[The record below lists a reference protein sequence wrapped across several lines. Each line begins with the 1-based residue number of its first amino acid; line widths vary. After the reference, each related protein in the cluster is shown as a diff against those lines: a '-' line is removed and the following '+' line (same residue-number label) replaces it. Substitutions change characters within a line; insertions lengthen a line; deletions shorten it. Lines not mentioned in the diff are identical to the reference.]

1 MRSLLERGY
10 GRPGPDHRP
19 RRAGSRRARAAAGAV
34 TALGVVASTLGAAGL
49 ATLPAQAAVGDPIT
63 GTIWQDYDSDGM
75 YDTFEASGLLEG
87 IEVYA
92 YDADGNVAGPA
103 LTDASGNY
111 SLAVTSDAGP
121 WRVEANVP
129 ATPEW
134 EEWRDSVVG
143 RAAGQSNG
151 TTVQFIDAVPATGI
165 DFSFQTPGT
174 FVENN
179 PFVFL
184 PAFRYGGHDG
194 VQSAEF
200 AGAAHE
206 YDAMSPN
213 TTTAVPTTMHVP
225 FGQIGTTYGTAWQ
238 RAEEPGGTGTV
249 FASAYVRRHSGLGP
263 GGIGAIYRITPD
275 GGTPASPT
283 ASGDLLVDVTDYGI
297 DVGSD
302 SDPGA
307 VPGDPNGLRPV
318 FGLDNA
324 AYDWATDAQA
334 WDRVGREG
342 LGAMEI
348 SNDQQSLFAVNLHNR
363 SLIEIGISRDGTQV
377 LDVTEHELD
386 GYFPDGSD
394 LRPHGISANPET
406 NEMYLTVTDTAEST
420 GSRADLHAYVYSFDP
435 ADPTNLTEV
444 LDFSLGYE
452 RGLFAGLYSANYYP
466 WSTDSADWT
475 HFLQGQVM
483 YSAVP
488 IVADARY
495 LHGDLIVGIRD
506 LGGDL
511 FGNLTPLAPDN
522 PFLVVPRSLGGE
534 LLKAGSNGDGTW
546 SIEQNGVVNGQQGA
560 TTQVTLNGPNG
571 QPGKFF
577 MDTWVNSAEHLGATL
592 VVPSRAD
599 GILET
604 GLHTAEGGFQVGT
617 RRYFQDTGGLV
628 EPRGA
633 AVITNTNIPPS
644 ATVKGNGLGELTA
657 MASAAP
663 IEIGNYVWFDIDND
677 GIQDPDEAVVEGATV
692 NLYEVDAD
700 GNRTLVS
707 TTTTDANGEYY
718 FSSNDQNYQ
727 LKTHTDYVV
736 GVDNPADYEAGG
748 VLENW
753 YPTVPDTG
761 DPNSVDANRN
771 DSDGLVETTDD
782 GDFPYAAITTGGPGE
797 NDHTIDFGYSNI
809 DYEFDK
815 RTVSGPTENPDDD
828 GTWTV
833 VYELVAENTGM
844 IPGAYLLTD
853 DLTGYGDG
861 VEVVDTEVVSGPP
874 EADGLL
880 NPNWDGT
887 TDLNVVTGEVPIAPQ
902 STVENGTEHVYT
914 LEVTVSLTT
923 DPDTGEVTALPENLA
938 CTDGQQAGDATTGLF
953 NHATLDPTNHE
964 DLTDDECGDL
974 PIVTLDKTVVTE
986 PYVVDKENQPGVWEI
1001 TYGLTVTNES
1011 EVPTDY
1017 DLEDALRFGTGI
1029 EIVDG
1034 SVVATNT
1041 VPGGI
1046 TTRPE
1051 YDGVGDLL
1059 IVEDEPIG
1067 ALESHEYTVTCI
1079 LYTS

>member
-1 MRSLLERGY
+1 M
-10 GRPGPDHRP
+10 PD
-19 RRAGSRRARAAAGAV
+19 
-34 TALGVVASTLGAAGL
+34 
-49 ATLPAQAAVGDPIT
+49 
-63 GTIWQDYDSDGM
+63 
-75 YDTFEASGLLEG
+75 
-87 IEVYA
+87 
-92 YDADGNVAGPA
+92 
-103 LTDASGNY
+103 
-111 SLAVTSDAGP
+111 
-121 WRVEANVP
+121 
-129 ATPEW
+129 TPEW
-134 EEWRDSVVG
+134 AEWRDSVVG

-151 TTVQFIDAVPATGI
+151 TTVQFIDAVPAADV
-165 DFSFQTPGT
+165 DFSFQTPGA

-184 PAFRYGGHDG
+184 PAFRLGASDG
-194 VQSAEF
+194 DQSGLF
-200 AGAAHE
+200 GGAAHE
-206 YDAMSPN
+206 YEAMSPN
-213 TTTAVPTTMHVP
+213 ITDAVPVSMQVP
-225 FGQIGTTYGTAWQ
+225 FGQIGATYGTAWQ
-238 RAEEPGGTGTV
+238 RAEEPGGQGSV
-249 FASAYVRRHSGLGP
+249 FASAYVRRHSGMGP
-263 GGIGAIYRITPD
+263 GGVDAIYKITPD

-283 ASGDLLVDVTDYGI
+283 ASGEVFVNLADYGI

-307 VPGDPNGLRPV
+307 VAGDPDGLRPAMTIEN
-318 FGLDNA
+318 G
-324 AYDWATDAQA
+324 AYDWLMDAQA
-334 WDRVGREG
+334 WDRVGRTG

-348 SNDQQSLFAVNLHNR
+348 SNDQQSLFVVNLENR
-363 SLIEIGISRDGTQV
+363 SLVEIGISRDGTQV

-386 GYFPDGSD
+386 AYFPDGSD
-394 LRPHGISANPET
+394 LRPFGISANPLT
-406 NEMYLTVTDTAEST
+406 NEMYLTVTNTAEST
-420 GSRADLHAYVYSFDP
+420 GNRADLHAYVYSFDP
-435 ADPTNLTEV
+435 ADPTNLTEA
-444 LDFSLGYE
+444 LDFPLGYTP
-452 RGLFAGLYSANYYP
+452 RGVHGTNNTDYRA
-466 WSTDSADWT
+466 WSTDPAYWMSMRGPYTAEADIMVT
-475 HFLQGQVM
+475 
-483 YSAVP
+483 SVP

-495 LHGDLIVGIRD
+495 LHGDLVVGIRD

-511 FGNLTPLAPDN
+511 FGSFTHYAPGDDR
-522 PFLVVPRSLGGE
+522 LVIGRSVGGD
-534 LLKAGSNGDGTW
+534 LMKAGSNGDGTW
-546 SIEQNGVVNGQQGA
+546 TIEQNGVVNGVQGA
-560 TTQVTLNGPNG
+560 GAGAASQLNGPFG
-571 QPGKFF
+571 PDKFF
-577 MDTWVNSAEHLGATL
+577 PDVWVNGSEHLGATL
-592 VVPSRAD
+592 VVPSRED

-617 RRYFQDTGGLV
+617 RRFFQDTGALV

-633 AVITNTNIPPS
+633 AIITGTGQPG
-644 ATVKGNGLGELTA
+644 ATTKGNGLGELTA

-663 IEIGNYVWFDIDND
+663 IEIGNYVWFDNDND
-677 GIQDPDEAVVEGATV
+677 GIQDPDEEPVPGATV

-718 FSSNDQNYQ
+718 FSSDDAAYA

-761 DPNSVDANRN
+761 DPNSVDADRN

-853 DLTGYGDG
+853 DLTGYGAG
-861 VEVVDTEVVSGPP
+861 VEVVDTQVVSGPP
-874 EADGLL
+874 EAEGLL
-880 NPNWDGT
+880 NPGWDGT
-887 TDLNVVTGEVPIAPQ
+887 TDLNVVTGEVPIAAQ
-902 STVENGTEHVYT
+902 STVENGSEHVYT
-914 LEVTVSLTT
+914 LEVTVRLTT

-986 PYVVDKENQPGVWEI
+986 PHVVDRENQPGVWEI

-1034 SVVATNT
+1034 SVIAANV

-1046 TTRPE
+1046 VTRPE
-1051 YDGVGDLL
+1051 YDGVTDLL

-1067 ALESHEYTVTCI
+1067 ALESHEYTVTVQFTVNLPNPPAQPDPSDCT
-1079 LYTS
+1079 LAGGEGEDGTG

>member
-1 MRSLLERGY
+1 M
-10 GRPGPDHRP
+10 PD
-19 RRAGSRRARAAAGAV
+19 
-34 TALGVVASTLGAAGL
+34 
-49 ATLPAQAAVGDPIT
+49 
-63 GTIWQDYDSDGM
+63 
-75 YDTFEASGLLEG
+75 
-87 IEVYA
+87 
-92 YDADGNVAGPA
+92 
-103 LTDASGNY
+103 
-111 SLAVTSDAGP
+111 
-121 WRVEANVP
+121 
-129 ATPEW
+129 TPEW
-134 EEWRDSVVG
+134 AEWRDSVVG

-151 TTVQFIDAVPATGI
+151 TTVQFIDAVPAADV
-165 DFSFQTPGT
+165 DFSFQVPSA

-184 PAFRYGGHDG
+184 PVFRSGGYDG
-194 VQSAEF
+194 AHTAEF
-200 AGAAHE
+200 ASAAHE

-213 TTTAVPTTMHVP
+213 TTTAVPTAMHVP
-225 FGQIGTTYGTAWQ
+225 FGQIGTTYGTAYQ
-238 RAEEPGGTGTV
+238 RAEAPGDFGSV
-249 FASAYVRRHSGLGP
+249 FASAYVRRHTGLGP
-263 GGIGAIYRITPD
+263 GGIDAIYRITPD
-275 GGTPASPT
+275 SGTPDSPT
-283 ASGDLLVDVTDYGI
+283 ASGDVFVNLEDYGI

-307 VPGDPNGLRPV
+307 VAGDPNGLRPV
-318 FGLDNA
+318 MSLDNA
-324 AYDWATDAQA
+324 AYDWTRDSQA
-334 WDRVGREG
+334 WDKVGRVG

-348 SNDQQSLFAVNLHNR
+348 SNDQQSLFAVNLYNR
-363 SLIEIGISRDGTQV
+363 SLVEVEISRDGTQV
-377 LDVTEHELD
+377 LGVTEHELD
-386 GYFPDGSD
+386 QYFPDGSD
-394 LRPHGISANPET
+394 LRPHGISANPLT

-420 GSRADLHAYVYSFDP
+420 GNRADLHAYVYSFDP
-435 ADPTNLTEV
+435 ADPADLTQV
-444 LDFSLGYE
+444 LDFPLGYE
-452 RGLFAGLYSANYYP
+452 RGLFAGLFSANYQP
-466 WSTDSADWT
+466 WSTDSADWLQ
-475 HFLQGQVM
+475 FLQQTNVM

-495 LHGDLIVGIRD
+495 LHGDLVVGIRD

-511 FGNLTPLAPDN
+511 FANETYVAPDN
-522 PFLVVPRSLGGE
+522 DLLVVPRSLGGE

-560 TTQVTLNGPNG
+560 FTNQVTLNGPNG

-577 MDTWVNSAEHLGATL
+577 MDTWVNGAEHLGATL
-592 VVPSRAD
+592 VVPSRED

-604 GLHTAEGGFQVGT
+604 GLHSAESGFQVGT
-617 RRYFQDTGGLV
+617 RRFFQDSGSLV

-633 AVITNTNIPPS
+633 AVFFTNSPGS
-644 ATVKGNGLGELTA
+644 ATMKGNGLGELTA

-663 IEIGNYVWFDIDND
+663 IEIGNYVWFDNDND
-677 GIQDPDEAVVEGATV
+677 GIQDPDEEPVPGATV

-707 TTTTDANGEYY
+707 TTTTDARGEYY
-718 FSSNDQNYQ
+718 FSSNDAAYQ
-727 LKTHTDYVV
+727 LKTNTEYVV
-736 GVDNPADYEAGG
+736 GVDDPADYAAGG

-761 DPNSVDANRN
+761 DASSVDADRN

-853 DLTGYGDG
+853 DLTGYGAG
-861 VEVVDTEVVSGPP
+861 VEVVDTQVVSGPP
-874 EADGLL
+874 EAEGLL
-880 NPNWDGT
+880 NPGWDGT
-887 TDLNVVTGEVPIAPQ
+887 TDLNVVTGEVPIAAQ
-902 STVENGTEHVYT
+902 STVENGSEHVYT
-914 LEVTVSLTT
+914 LEVTVRLTT
-923 DPDTGEVTALPENLA
+923 DPDTGEVTALPEDLA

-974 PIVTLDKTVVTE
+974 PVVTLDKTVVTE
-986 PYVVDKENQPGVWEI
+986 PQVVDRENQPGVWEI

-1017 DLEDALRFGTGI
+1017 DLEDALRFGAGI

-1034 SVVATNT
+1034 SVVAANT
-1041 VPGGI
+1041 VPGTI

-1051 YDGVGDLL
+1051 YDGVSDLL
-1059 IVEDEPIG
+1059 IVADEPIG
-1067 ALESHEYTVTCI
+1067 ALESHEYTVTVQFTVNLPNPPAQPDPSDCE
-1079 LYTS
+1079 LAAGGEDGTG